1 MKRFCIVQGTHLVL
15 HDYNDNDDRQ
25 YQCKN
30 NDDGMD
36 AGPDEEDENDE
47 KFIIVPGMPLH
58 AMSDLFQMSRQQEQ
72 NENDELNYDEFIMKY
87 KRELEPVQILASRN
101 HYDNDHYL
109 VELDHSLQRGD
120 FGVHIA
126 YVLVEEVSESSFD
139 HEKLPLISSTV
150 KVQRSMINDNAIIVV
165 DTRNENILLEVKNV
179 GSILIF
185 DFLGNGMDQIMMF
198 PKLSDILENKCVD
211 FESMSKLLC
220 ISLSKVVLTDGTCVM
235 ASLNGDRELYSIVSL
250 SGQTLKME
258 SVIDLNISPMKIN
271 DMNEDRK
278 VLDRVDG
285 NMKAEAEDNMKVD
298 KNEALEKIQKGLEAR
313 LISEIRLGEKAR
325 QAHSKMEEAARNSQD
340 LLFQFI
346 RSNGWILPS
355 RSQDQ
360 YVKGKFIPVFGPNK
374 NESIALDENHK
385 EGSRNVEKTLAKVPL
400 QLIGISWKSQ
410 SGKQSLTIEI
420 DLLAQEPKKSV
431 PFKNDSKS
439 QYIATHFKNIFI
451 SCSITSIEDKVGVE
465 TESGCIPLLI
475 PGQSAAI
482 RADVSFA
489 ENLLLQNDYL
499 IVAIDAHWMEF
510 QSPIPFI
517 DEIQVSA
524 KAIQQGM
531 SLGMIKIPMEA
542 IVLECPSTYVSFAQ
556 DHRPSCLFYFR
567 KPKVINITP
576 PSSGYASLK
585 IMCKRIEKESNG
597 SVSIKIEEESN
608 EISIFADNAHLRC
621 ATLRLFLDE
630 LPDDVNIKED
640 VCMSEISRH
649 ALLDAISSELKIM
662 EKHRKLKQ
670 EMVNVDV
677 LNELMQY
684 QIRTDEVAAMVRQS

>member
-25 YQCKN
+25 YQYKN

-36 AGPDEEDENDE
+36 AGMDEEDENNE
-47 KFIIVPGMPLH
+47 KCIIVPGMPLH

-72 NENDELNYDEFIMKY
+72 NENNEFNYDEFIMKS

-109 VELDHSLQRGD
+109 VDLDHSLQRGD

-126 YVLVEEVSESSFD
+126 YVLVEEESESSFD

-211 FESMSKLLC
+211 FESMSKLIC

-235 ASLNGDRELYSIVSL
+235 ASLNCDRELYSIVSL
-250 SGQTLKME
+250 SGQTLKMD

-313 LISEIRLGEKAR
+313 LISEIRLEEKAR

-374 NESIALDENHK
+374 NESIALDESWCMINNK
-385 EGSRNVEKTLAKVPL
+385 ALYITNSLSVSNVV
-400 QLIGISWKSQ
+400 
-410 SGKQSLTIEI
+410 
-420 DLLAQEPKKSV
+420 
-431 PFKNDSKS
+431 
-439 QYIATHFKNIFI
+439 NII
-451 SCSITSIEDKVGVE
+451 
-465 TESGCIPLLI
+465 
-475 PGQSAAI
+475 
-482 RADVSFA
+482 
-489 ENLLLQNDYL
+489 
-499 IVAIDAHWMEF
+499 
-510 QSPIPFI
+510 
-517 DEIQVSA
+517 
-524 KAIQQGM
+524 
-531 SLGMIKIPMEA
+531 
-542 IVLECPSTYVSFAQ
+542 STYTLLT
-556 DHRPSCLFYFR
+556 R
-567 KPKVINITP
+567 
-576 PSSGYASLK
+576 
-585 IMCKRIEKESNG
+585 
-597 SVSIKIEEESN
+597 
-608 EISIFADNAHLRC
+608 
-621 ATLRLFLDE
+621 AT
-630 LPDDVNIKED
+630 
-640 VCMSEISRH
+640 
-649 ALLDAISSELKIM
+649 
-662 EKHRKLKQ
+662 
-670 EMVNVDV
+670 
-677 LNELMQY
+677 
-684 QIRTDEVAAMVRQS
+684 T